1 MNKNVFAELT
11 ESIKEAGAIKRGEV
25 KPSRRFEVKPPNV
38 RRIRR
43 RLAASQ
49 SRFASMIGVSINTIQ
64 NWEQGRCT
72 PSGPARILLVV
83 ADRNPDLLIQTLASE
98 MASSTHEPAFA

>member
-1 MNKNVFAELT
+1 MNKNVFAELA
-11 ESIKEAGAIKRGEV
+11 ESIKEAGAIKRGEA

-72 PSGPARILLVV
+72 PTGPARILLVV
-83 ADRNPDLLIQTLASE
+83 ADRNPDLLIKTLAPE
-98 MASSTHEPAFA
+98 MASLAREPAFA

>member
-1 MNKNVFAELT
+1 MNKKVFAELT

-25 KPSRRFEVKPPNV
+25 KPFRRFEVKPPNV
-38 RRIRR
+38 RRIRH

-72 PSGPARILLVV
+72 PTGPARILLIV
-83 ADRNPDLLIQTLASE
+83 ADRNPDLLIKTLAPE
-98 MASSTHEPAFA
+98 MASLDRAHAFA